1 MDLIGK
7 GKQSRE
13 STCKKDRG
21 GSGWLELPRLLPRM
35 ISLEDKNERIRPKRI
50 YQYQTVTFLR
60 SLKRRIY
67 SETVEKGPSLTF
79 RMNSFVVTFSLQI
92 YFQNNSSR
100 YSEKMRNVVNMFKSF
115 IQGSGK
121 REPWPNISLTII
133 PKE

>member
-7 GKQSRE
+7 RKQSRE

-35 ISLEDKNERIRPKRI
+35 ISLEDKNERIRPKRT

-67 SETVEKGPSLTF
+67 SRNTNPLKTGFRLPLWLTLTPTSL
-79 RMNSFVVTFSLQI
+79 V
-92 YFQNNSSR
+92 
-100 YSEKMRNVVNMFKSF
+100 
-115 IQGSGK
+115 
-121 REPWPNISLTII
+121 LTST
-133 PKE
+133 KEMTDYGLK